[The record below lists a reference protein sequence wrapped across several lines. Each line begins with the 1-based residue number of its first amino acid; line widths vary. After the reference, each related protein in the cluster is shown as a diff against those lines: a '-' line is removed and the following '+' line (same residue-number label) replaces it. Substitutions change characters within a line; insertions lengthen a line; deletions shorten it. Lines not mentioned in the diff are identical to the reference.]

1 MHTAQFLLA
10 ASLLSLGIP
19 LSAKEISLEEALGAA
34 RADNTELK
42 VATLELSRSQR
53 ENSVNDWLPSL
64 SLELGASLSASIIDQ
79 SKSAS
84 YTIGGIS
91 WSINSASL
99 SSNKAKRALAG
110 ESALL
115 TYQSK
120 INSIESRVTTAYWNA
135 EAARLAWQSKQN
147 ALEREER
154 DLETTKQKYEA
165 SRATTLSVSQA
176 NMSVADAKYQEQIAH
191 QTYQNALR
199 TLSNLTKLE
208 IGEEDTFQAMPEL
221 FTLKESTTL
230 LKEMDKT
237 TTIKQY
243 SLAIAQAE
251 QNLKST
257 KATNQGVSVNVSA
270 KTSLGDSIYSYRND
284 KGNWGFDDL
293 ADTTTLGVTV
303 SVPLDH
309 LFGSSSDRIAIDSA
323 SYELQIARLNFQK
336 ALDDLEEEVK
346 DALTSV
352 SQAEDNLQL
361 LETHLALARTQLKLT
376 QESYDAGKSSYSDLD
391 DTKKSVSDA
400 ELAMVQQQL
409 NHTIALYDL
418 ATLLECPIAQLAQ

>member
-1 MHTAQFLLA
+1 M
-10 ASLLSLGIP
+10 
-19 LSAKEISLEEALGAA
+19 
-34 RADNTELK
+34 
-42 VATLELSRSQR
+42 
-53 ENSVNDWLPSL
+53 
-64 SLELGASLSASIIDQ
+64 
-79 SKSAS
+79 
-84 YTIGGIS
+84 
-91 WSINSASL
+91 
-99 SSNKAKRALAG
+99 
-110 ESALL
+110 
-115 TYQSK
+115 
-120 INSIESRVTTAYWNA
+120 
-135 EAARLAWQSKQN
+135 
-147 ALEREER
+147 
-154 DLETTKQKYEA
+154 
-165 SRATTLSVSQA
+165 
-176 NMSVADAKYQEQIAH
+176 
-191 QTYQNALR
+191 
-199 TLSNLTKLE
+199 
-208 IGEEDTFQAMPEL
+208 
-221 FTLKESTTL
+221 
-230 LKEMDKT
+230 
-237 TTIKQY
+237 
-243 SLAIAQAE
+243 
-251 QNLKST
+251 
-257 KATNQGVSVNVSA
+257 NVSA